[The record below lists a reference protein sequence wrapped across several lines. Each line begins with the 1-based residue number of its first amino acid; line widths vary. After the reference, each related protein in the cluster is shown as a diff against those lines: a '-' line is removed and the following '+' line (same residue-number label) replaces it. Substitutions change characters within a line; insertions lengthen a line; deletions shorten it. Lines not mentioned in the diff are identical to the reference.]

1 MVAIVTEKAAF
12 RAHPKVAVVVLMQ
25 GEDRGIGQA
34 LVGSVHLEFPMLSLR
49 RQGTEQ
55 PTRTENPD
63 TRPYIHP
70 HSVSVEMTLRLRF
83 AQGNQCVR
91 KDAMV
96 ALTRRARSKQKG
108 GPVFRSPLGIGG
120 PRSAS
125 IPLRIVA
132 VALAVRPLLLP
143 LSPGRRHTPRLAGKD
158 CCSTVP
164 ERPSPGWKPHRSQ
177 PTPKCCPG

>member
-1 MVAIVTEKAAF
+1 MVAIVTEKA
-12 RAHPKVAVVVLMQ
+12 AVVVLMQ

-63 TRPYIHP
+63 TRPHIHP
-70 HSVSVEMTLRLRF
+70 HSLSVEMTPRLRS

-96 ALTRRARSKQKG
+96 ALIR
-108 GPVFRSPLGIGG
+108 
-120 PRSAS
+120 
-125 IPLRIVA
+125 
-132 VALAVRPLLLP
+132 
-143 LSPGRRHTPRLAGKD
+143 
-158 CCSTVP
+158 
-164 ERPSPGWKPHRSQ
+164 
-177 PTPKCCPG
+177 